1 MAGRP
6 DRTLDAM
13 TKPQRQTLLVA
24 CLATAM
30 LMLDVSVVNTAVGH
44 IGSDMK
50 VGVGPLKW
58 VVDAYTLTLA
68 TTVLTIG
75 SLADRLGRRV
85 VFVAGLVVF
94 TFASLACAL
103 APSIGVL
110 QGARAVQGLGASA
123 LFASSLALIADAI
136 PRGPRRD
143 TAMAAYGATIG
154 AAFAIGPLIGG
165 VLTSGLGWR
174 WIFVINL
181 PIGIGALAVTLRGVR
196 ESRASEPR
204 RLDVPGQLALM
215 GGLFGLVNTLLHA
228 NADGWGSPRTIA
240 GLAGAAVMLCAFVA
254 IERRVRM
261 PMLPLRLFRTPAFTG
276 VQVSTFVISATFF
289 AAYFYATLYLQGVLG
304 LSAIST
310 GLVYLPGTLAM
321 FVVSA
326 ASAQI
331 GARVAPRVMIG
342 GGLAL
347 IAAGMA
353 LMLDMGTNSSWL
365 AIEPGL
371 MLSAIGTGMFN
382 PAVSAVAV
390 SSAPVTMSGLA
401 AGVYDTSRHTGIA
414 VGIAA
419 LGALLPSGAVARHS
433 ASFVDGMHHVLLA
446 GAVVALVGAIASFRL
461 IVGAGAGRPVPD
473 PTPVPDGAPA

>member
-1 MAGRP
+1 
-6 DRTLDAM
+6 
-13 TKPQRQTLLVA
+13 
-24 CLATAM
+24 
-30 LMLDVSVVNTAVGH
+30 
-44 IGSDMK
+44 
-50 VGVGPLKW
+50 
-58 VVDAYTLTLA
+58 
-68 TTVLTIG
+68 
-75 SLADRLGRRV
+75 
-85 VFVAGLVVF
+85 
-94 TFASLACAL
+94 
-103 APSIGVL
+103 
-110 QGARAVQGLGASA
+110 
-123 LFASSLALIADAI
+123 
-136 PRGPRRD
+136 
-143 TAMAAYGATIG
+143 
-154 AAFAIGPLIGG
+154 
-165 VLTSGLGWR
+165 
-174 WIFVINL
+174 
-181 PIGIGALAVTLRGVR
+181 
-196 ESRASEPR
+196 
-204 RLDVPGQLALM
+204 M